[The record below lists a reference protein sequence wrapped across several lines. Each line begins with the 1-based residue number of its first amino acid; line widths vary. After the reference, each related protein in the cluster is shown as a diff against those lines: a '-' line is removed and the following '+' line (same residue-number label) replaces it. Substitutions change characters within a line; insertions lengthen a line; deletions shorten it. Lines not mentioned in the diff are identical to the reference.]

1 MGPSA
6 FTKEQLTMPEMFQEL
21 GYETAAIGKWHLGFN
36 WLANVKPGVK
46 LKNRKDP
53 DVNAFDW
60 TLKAPTAQQAMVLT
74 TTLVMEQPTNRRL
87 PGLKMTTL
95 QKFRTSI

>member
-1 MGPSA
+1 
-6 FTKEQLTMPEMFQEL
+6 MFKEL
-21 GYETAAIGKWHLGFN
+21 GYETAAIGKWHLGFKD
-36 WLANVKPGVK
+36 VKPGVK

-53 DVNAFDW
+53 DVNAGW
-60 TLKAPTAQQAMVLT
+60 TLQLPTAQRVMVLT

-95 QKFRTSI
+95 QGTTLPADPARCQGLGPREIATPESG